1 MVDDQ
6 LVALTWRE
14 RARFLY
20 SVEGNRIVL
29 TKRMPL
35 STSTGE
41 GWGATA
47 GVLDGKQVVFVSD
60 GSCYIH
66 VWDAKSLKETHRKC
80 ILDPWNNN
88 RGVDYL
94 NDLTFAK
101 GKLIANVWLQ
111 NAIAVIDWEKG
122 VVTKWIDLSFLKSLV
137 KLPSD
142 PSRRTN
148 AVLNGIA
155 FDESTDDLLVT
166 GKLWNRLF
174 RIHLLEWRVCKKQSN
189 ECHLANPS
197 WNWFRPTHLP

>member
-1 MVDDQ
+1 MLYYKRFTLGEGIALFDDQ
-6 LVALTWRE
+6 LVAFTWRE
-14 RARFLY
+14 RIQFLY
-20 SVEGNRIVL
+20 SVEGNRMVL
-29 TKRMPL
+29 QRRLPL

-60 GSCYIH
+60 GSCFIQ
-66 VWDAKSLKETHRKC
+66 VWDATSVKETHPPSFREVRRKC
-80 ILDPWNNN
+80 IRDPWNNN

-122 VVTKWIDLSFLKSLV
+122 VVTQWVDLSFLKTLV
-137 KLPSD
+137 KLPTE

-155 FDESTDDLLVT
+155 FDESTDDLFVT

-174 RIHLLEWRVCKKQSN
+174 RIHLLESRV
-189 ECHLANPS
+189 
-197 WNWFRPTHLP
+197 